1 MDSLDRVQTAS
12 PEELQLT
19 SELNQSKKQ
28 VRAQMTRICQM
39 QDDIKQLKKQV
50 AEMRI
55 QLRKAQTIDLT

>member
-1 MDSLDRVQTAS
+1 MGSLDRVQTAS

-28 VRAQMTRICQM
+28 VRLLMTRICQM
-39 QDDIKQLKKQV
+39 RDDIKQLKKQV